1 MPIVG
6 GKTCSFSIFH
16 FIEPENFRKNKM
28 SAFKKILFVS
38 FFALTL
44 TVLVCSEVS
53 AGPLDRVWNFGKNVE
68 ADPSKEYRLTELN
81 GPAMILVTTF
91 AGANGRR
98 EANTL
103 VYELRKNYKYKAY
116 VHEQTFVHDLK
127 KEEKQPQNPYA
138 KPLKYRKTGS
148 LSAYAVLVGDFQSFD
163 DLDFQ
168 KTLKEIKQCVPEC
181 MRSNQTNS
189 QDYKI
194 WRSNTAA
201 INGKG
206 PLYMAFGV
214 MNPMLPPENQHG
226 NIDKLV
232 EALNADSLYSLLKC
246 PRRYTVRIA
255 TFTGKIIIRQDE
267 IKEIE
272 AGKKPFSSGKTS
284 ELEIAGKAATK
295 LCKVLR
301 EQGVEAYEFHDR
313 FASFVTIGGFDSY
326 GQELPNGMIELHPEI
341 AKIMEHF
348 QGKPATQGVQP
359 GTIAHEPVRI
369 AGIECDVQPMII
381 EVPRKGHSLSR

>member
-1 MPIVG
+1 
-6 GKTCSFSIFH
+6 
-16 FIEPENFRKNKM
+16 M

-38 FFALTL
+38 FFVLTL
-44 TVLVCSEVS
+44 IISIRSEIL
-53 AGPLDRVWNFGKNVE
+53 AGPLDRVWNFGKNVD

-81 GPAMILVTTF
+81 GPAMVLVTTF
-91 AGANGRR
+91 AGPNGRR

-127 KEEKQPQNPYA
+127 KEEKQPQNLYA
-138 KPLKYRKTGS
+138 RPLRYRKTGT

-168 KTLKEIKQCVPEC
+168 KTLKEIKQCVPES
-181 MRSNQTNS
+181 MRTNQSNS

-194 WRSNTAA
+194 WRGNTAA
-201 INGKG
+201 INGRG

-214 MNPMLPPENQHG
+214 MNPMLPPENQQG
-226 NIDKLV
+226 SIDKLV
-232 EALNADSLYSLLKC
+232 EALNADSPYSLLRC

-272 AGKKPFSSGKTS
+272 AGRKPFSVGKTS

-301 EQGVEAYEFHDR
+301 EQSIEAYEFHDR
-313 FASFVTIGGFDSY
+313 FASFVTIGSFDTY

-341 AKIMEHF
+341 AKIMERF

-369 AGIECDVQPMII
+369 SGIECDVQPMII
-381 EVPRKGHSLSR
+381 EVPRKGRFLSR

>member
-1 MPIVG
+1 
-6 GKTCSFSIFH
+6 
-16 FIEPENFRKNKM
+16 M
-28 SAFKKILFVS
+28 SVFKKILFVS
-38 FFALTL
+38 FFVLTSI
-44 TVLVCSEVS
+44 VSMRSEIF
-53 AGPLDRVWNFGKNVE
+53 AGPLDLIKKWGKNVE

-81 GPAMILVTTF
+81 GPSMILVTTF
-91 AGANGRR
+91 AGGNGRH

-127 KEEKQPQNPYA
+127 KEGKQPQNLYDPYA
-138 KPLKYRKTGS
+138 KPWKYQKTGS

-163 DLDFQ
+163 DLDYQ
-168 KTLKEIKQCVPEC
+168 RTLKEIKQCVPEC
-181 MRSNQTNS
+181 MRTNQSNS

-201 INGKG
+201 ISGKG

-214 MNPMLPPENQHG
+214 LNPMLPPENRQG
-226 NIDKLV
+226 SIDKLV
-232 EALNADSLYSLLKC
+232 ETLNADLPYSLLKC
-246 PRRYTVRIA
+246 SRRYTVRIA

-272 AGKKPFSSGKTS
+272 AGRKPFSVGKTS

-295 LCKVLR
+295 LCKLLR
-301 EQGVEAYEFHDR
+301 EQGMEAYEFHDR
-313 FASFVTIGGFDSY
+313 FASFVTLGSFDTY

-341 AKIMEHF
+341 AQIMKRF
-348 QGKPATQGVQP
+348 QGKPATHGIQP

-381 EVPRKGHSLSR
+381 EVPRRGQSLSR